1 MRRTS
6 ANYKKFD
13 AIFFCGCSGGR
24 KARGPAWAQ
33 KCSSEHGHEH
43 DKRQRQEDKGPN
55 VAIGRTREQSA
66 ESRARCRVG
75 RLQLFLSL
83 RDLMSLRT
91 NTRTGGLPSNP
102 RSRTNQAQTQAPARD
117 DYYSDAGS
125 RSYDRAGQRDYGSGQ
140 SAQRNDRGGGYDDY
154 DRGYASSN
162 AAYNGAG
169 NGGGGGGGGRQDYA
183 SSTTTTSSSASSSL
197 LDRMKQRSNV
207 SSARASADDDHNQPQ
222 SKSNSLRAGGRSLRA
237 PPQQQQRDPEPDQY
251 YGPLSRLCFLIV
263 PAVADLVIVQMTV
276 QSRVVRARRCGD
288 AWSLL
293 LGPSK

>member
-24 KARGPAWAQ
+24 KARRPAWAQ
-33 KCSSEHGHEH
+33 KCSSEHGNEH

-169 NGGGGGGGGRQDYA
+169 NGGGGGGGRQDYA

-207 SSARASADDDHNQPQ
+207 SSARASAEDDHNQPQ